1 MTTQDTGIILLP
13 SNAKGMPVYSDEDLN
28 SAVTA
33 GALSAEAAANFR
45 AHMSRMRNLPHASE
59 EDFRLLNSF
68 NDIFVSI
75 GIVILL
81 VALGAIG
88 QALAGVIAPLPS
100 FPGQSNPFGLAIPY
114 NDPAVIAWQAARA
127 LNQAVQ
133 VSLAGVLVAAAA
145 WPLAEFF
152 TARRRMALPSILL
165 LLAFVGGVFAIGVG
179 GMMMAVGRETDE
191 TLGAVLLA
199 GAALVAAGAAW
210 LHWRRFMVPI
220 TVAAGSAAIAGT
232 VVALAVAAIG
242 PDNFVEE
249 GLLALVLAA
258 GIAVFAFAM
267 RWDISDRARTTRR
280 SDVAFWL
287 HLTAAPMIA
296 HPIFALL
303 GVTEGDN
310 PGMGAALGV
319 IGVYI
324 AFGLVALATDRRA
337 LLVSAL
343 VYVLFA
349 LTFLFREFGAVE
361 LNFALTALVI
371 GSALLSLSA
380 FWQPI
385 RRAVVTVLPEKLQ
398 AILPA
403 TTDAD
408 PAPGVMQPA

>member
-1 MTTQDTGIILLP
+1 
-13 SNAKGMPVYSDEDLN
+13 VYSDEDLN
-28 SAVTA
+28 SAVAA

-45 AHMSRMRNLPHASE
+45 SHMSEMRALPHASE

-81 VALGAIG
+81 VALAAIG
-88 QALAGVIAPLPS
+88 QAVADFIMPPPAWSDYNPAMTDAAMREWGRTNAMNDALGV
-100 FPGQSNPFGLAIPY
+100 
-114 NDPAVIAWQAARA
+114 A
-127 LNQAVQ
+127 LSGA
-133 VSLAGVLVAAAA
+133 LVAAAA

-152 TARRRMALPSILL
+152 TARRRMALPSIIL
-165 LLAFVGGVFAIGVG
+165 LLAFVGGVFATGVG
-179 GMMMAVGRETDE
+179 GVLLAVADSNDND
-191 TLGAVLLA
+191 TLGAVLVA
-199 GAALVAAGAAW
+199 GAALIAAGAAW

-220 TVAAGSAAIAGT
+220 TVAAGSAALAGT
-232 VVALAVAAIG
+232 VLALIAAAIG
-242 PDNFVEE
+242 PDNLDEKVMLSLVLVA
-249 GLLALVLAA
+249 GLAL
-258 GIAVFAFAM
+258 FAFAM
-267 RWDISDRARTTRR
+267 RWDMSDRERTTRR

-296 HPIFALL
+296 HPVFALL

-310 PGMGAALGV
+310 PGVGAAVGV
-319 IGVYI
+319 LAVYI
-324 AFGLVALATDRRA
+324 VFGLVALAVDRRA

-343 VYVLFA
+343 AYVLFA

-385 RRAVVTVLPEKLQ
+385 RRGVVGMLPESLQ
-398 AILPA
+398 ARLPA
-403 TTDAD
+403 TETPAF
-408 PAPGVMQPA
+408 APGSNVSPA

>member
-1 MTTQDTGIILLP
+1 M
-13 SNAKGMPVYSDEDLN
+13 YSDEDLN
-28 SAVTA
+28 SAVAA

-45 AHMSRMRNLPHASE
+45 AHMSRMRHLPHASE

-88 QALAGVIAPLPS
+88 QALAGVIAPLPAWPDLGPDAIRFNS
-100 FPGQSNPFGLAIPY
+100 AEYKAAFEVYETGRNYNQSAST
-114 NDPAVIAWQAARA
+114 V
-127 LNQAVQ
+127 
-133 VSLAGVLVAAAA
+133 LAGLFVAAAA
-145 WPLAEFF
+145 WPLATFF
-152 TARRRMALPSILL
+152 TAKRRMALPSILL
-165 LLAFVGGVFAIGVG
+165 LLAFVGGVFATGAGGV
-179 GMMMAVGRETDE
+179 MLVVANSNDNE

-199 GAALVAAGAAW
+199 GAALAAAGAAW

-232 VVALAVAAIG
+232 VLALIAAAVG
-242 PDNFVEE
+242 PDNLGEKPM
-249 GLLALVLAA
+249 LALILVA
-258 GIAVFAFAM
+258 GLAVFTFAM

-303 GVTEGDN
+303 GVTDGDN
-310 PGMGAALGV
+310 PGVGAAFGV
-319 IGVYI
+319 LAVYI
-324 AFGLVALATDRRA
+324 GFGLVALATDRRA

-343 VYVLFA
+343 AYVLFA
-349 LTFLFREFGAVE
+349 LTFLFRQFGAVE

-385 RRAVVTVLPEKLQ
+385 RRGVVTL
-398 AILPA
+398 LPA
-403 TTDAD
+403 GVQARLPVTEEPVYMPGTTAS
-408 PAPGVMQPA
+408 PA